1 MTLTKRHLL
10 QPYVL
15 KRHFPV
21 GALLLL
27 GLAPALA
34 MAQTTQQVTFESF
47 DKGITLSAYWTV
59 PQSHAAQKKFPAVV
73 ALHGCGGLP
82 ANREAVSYPRGRYVK
97 MLADQGYGVLYVDSF
112 SSRNTKEIC
121 SQTPAT
127 RRITEFTR
135 RFDVYAALDWLAT
148 QPNVDAQRIA
158 VAGWSHG
165 GQTVLAAADRTE
177 ALVKNA
183 RVQPRALVAFYPGC
197 RRFGE
202 MFRYESVAPL
212 YILTGALDNWTPPA
226 PCRDL
231 ADKLRRNQPDQIVK
245 YIEYPDSHH
254 GFDSPLPVRERQN
267 VGGTRSGTAT
277 TGGNADAR
285 EHSAKDLLE
294 FLRNHL

>member
-1 MTLTKRHLL
+1 M
-10 QPYVL
+10 VL
-15 KRHFPV
+15 KRHSPFR
-21 GALLLL
+21 ALLLL

-34 MAQTTQQVTFESF
+34 LAQTTQQITFESL
-47 DKGITLSAYWTV
+47 DKGITLSAYWTT
-59 PQSHAAQKKFPAVV
+59 PHPREAQKKFPAVV

-82 ANREAVSYPRGRYVK
+82 ADRELVSYPRGRYVK

-112 SSRNTKEIC
+112 SGRNTKEIC
-121 SQTPAT
+121 SQSMAT

-135 RFDVYAALDWLAT
+135 RLDVYAALDWLAMQQT
-148 QPNVDAQRIA
+148 VDAQRLA
-158 VAGWSHG
+158 VLGWSHG

-197 RRFGE
+197 RRFAE

-231 ADKLRRNQPDQIVK
+231 ADKLRRHQPDQIVK
-245 YIEYPDSHH
+245 YVEYPDSHH
-254 GFDSPLPVRERQN
+254 GFDSALPVRERQN
-267 VGGTRSGTAT
+267 IGGTRSGTAT
-277 TGGNADAR
+277 VGGNPAAR
-285 EHSAKDLLE
+285 EHSAKELLE

>member
-1 MTLTKRHLL
+1 MRSRHRQNPIALERHTLLRAV
-10 QPYVL
+10 Q
-15 KRHFPV
+15 
-21 GALLLL
+21 LL
-27 GLAPALA
+27 GLSPALA
-34 MAQTTQQVTFESF
+34 MAQTTQPVTFESL
-47 DKGITLSAYWTV
+47 DKGITLNAYWTA
-59 PQSHAAQKKFPAVV
+59 PQAHGAEKKFPAVV

-82 ANREAVSYPRGRYVK
+82 ADRALLSYPRGRYVK

-112 SSRNTKEIC
+112 TGRNTKEIC
-121 SQTPAT
+121 SQTTAT

-148 QPNVDAQRIA
+148 QPHVDAQRLA
-158 VAGWSHG
+158 VLGWSHG

-183 RVQPRALVAFYPGC
+183 KVQPKALVAFYPGC

-202 MFRYESVAPL
+202 MWRYESVAPL

-231 ADKLRRNQPDQIVK
+231 VDKLRRHQPDQIVK

-277 TGGNADAR
+277 VGGNAEAR
-285 EHSAKDLLE
+285 EHSAKELLE
-294 FLRNHL
+294 FLRTQF